1 MEKQTT
7 KWTMGALLICE
18 RCGKSFIPGT
28 LKEPGEPAENLKK
41 YLKSQLK
48 DQGLSGD
55 IRVMTSSCLGICEDN
70 KQALTYLPSAGPGVE
85 TYTVHPEEDRE
96 VILDYLK
103 GKLET

>member
-1 MEKQTT
+1 MQTT

-18 RCGKSFIPGT
+18 RCGKSFVHGT
-28 LKEPGEPAENLKK
+28 VKESGEPAENLKK
-41 YLKSQLK
+41 FLKSQLK

-70 KQALTYLPSAGPGVE
+70 KQALTYLPSAGTGVE

-96 VILDYLK
+96 EILHYLK
-103 GKLET
+103 GKLKT